1 MASRE
6 MRGLPGGGIASEGG
20 WGGARGDGLWDATP
34 SACNRRSSPVARSR
48 LQCRG
53 RDDRGAASGRT
64 APPAQRPPRGQQPQP
79 SARVPHP
86 RVSSPRRSRMSALT
100 AFPTALAV
108 ASSAARPRGA
118 PRAPR
123 APLARGTSSGPTPA
137 SSPRRRVAACVARRR
152 RAGKPKRP
160 SARSTPSSRGP
171 RTSPSPSPRCAI
183 PRGTG
188 VPTRASR
195 SITSII
201 IQPPPPSAS
210 PTCAL
215 SSPRADPPLTLA
227 RSSLIPPPPRG
238 HAAHQEPAPKPDP
251 NERKPG
257 EVSEAM
263 KARLRDEYVGLG
275 GTPSKPMP
283 SNLFLNII
291 LGISALA
298 VLCKLGGIL

>member
-20 WGGARGDGLWDATP
+20 WGGGARGRA
-34 SACNRRSSPVARSR
+34 V
-48 LQCRG
+48 G
-53 RDDRGAASGRT
+53 RDAERVQPPFVPSCPVSTHLSRSPDDRAPASGPLRQLSARHVASSHSQARASRT
-64 APPAQRPPRGQQPQP
+64 RASRPLAARGCLRSPPSRPRSPSRRPPR
-79 SARVPHP
+79 
-86 RVSSPRRSRMSALT
+86 
-100 AFPTALAV
+100 ALA
-108 ASSAARPRGA
+108 RA

-195 SITSII
+195 SITSIT
-201 IQPPPPSAS
+201 IQPPSPSAS

-227 RSSLIPPPPRG
+227 RSSLTPPPPRG